1 MMLAACSVNDDSSG
15 DDPVPPERYETVLNY
30 FKEINAVPRPSRHEE
45 KMREYLRKF
54 AQARDLKLVEDNG
67 NIIIYKNAT
76 TGMENVPMVCLQTHM
91 DMVCV
96 AADSYNIDFLT
107 QGIEQYND
115 SSAFLSTR
123 LISSRVDSEYLL

>member
-1 MMLAACSVNDDSSG
+1 
-15 DDPVPPERYETVLNY
+15 
-30 FKEINAVPRPSRHEE
+30 
-45 KMREYLRKF
+45 
-54 AQARDLKLVEDNG
+54 
-67 NIIIYKNAT
+67 
-76 TGMENVPMVCLQTHM
+76 
-91 DMVCV
+91 MVCV